1 MFLLFVGYLLHQWEW
16 ITSLF
21 DWNNFW
27 DEILFLVSLIWLFA
41 IMYRRLFL
49 LVVGCLL
56 YQWEWITSLFD
67 WNPFW
72 DEIFLVSIIWLF
84 GIMYVL
90 RFFLLLV
97 VCCTSRSGLPLCL
110 ITHRPL
116 CFLSAVNSFTIL
128 VVYDYFVFFSC
139 VLLVLWEWK
148 TSLFDCSEPTL
159 LALFVKIDPLTYI
172 YSYSVYFVFPIRGN
186 M

>member
-16 ITSLF
+16 ITPLF

-67 WNPFW
+67 WNPSW

-128 VVYDYFVFFSC
+128 VVYDYLFFFLCGVS
-139 VLLVLWEWK
+139 VVGV
-148 TSLFDCSEPTL
+148 DY
-159 LALFVKIDPLTYI
+159 LFVWLLRAHFACSVCKDRSTYLKT
-172 YSYSVYFVFPIRGN
+172 YSYSVYFYFQ
-186 M
+186 